1 MSSPDLQGWHVSLF
15 VTVAILLIQVIVDR
29 VIARVYD
36 GEPSPDSVPEPRK
49 EDVEV
54 ELAGTKLRTGVLVV
68 VGGIALPVFAVS
80 LLGPTLAD
88 QLAGVTGTV
97 LGGVTLLLAWRTR
110 EESKRLAAEV
120 RKLSADAEKKI
131 PPAP

>member
-1 MSSPDLQGWHVSLF
+1 MSFPDLQGWHVSLF
-15 VTVAILLIQVIVDR
+15 VTVAILLLQMIVDR
-29 VIARVYD
+29 VIARIYAGRPATD
-36 GEPSPDSVPEPRK
+36 PAPPRRR
-49 EDVEV
+49 EEMEV

-68 VGGIALPVFAVS
+68 VGGIALPIFAVS

-97 LGGVTLLLAWRTR
+97 LGAITLLLAWRTR
-110 EESKRLAAEV
+110 EESKKLAAEV
-120 RKLSADAEKKI
+120 RKLSAG